1 LGYPVKRTL
10 RHLLVA
16 MALLLTGQAA
26 QLHALSHLG
35 RDLARIERGD
45 KNAPPLGHPAE
56 QCLAFHAVDSA
67 LPNAAIAP
75 ALPRI
80 ALPVVALLALPLPYP
95 ARIEY
100 DSRAPP
106 LLS

>member
-1 LGYPVKRTL
+1 MKRTL

-16 MALLLTGQAA
+16 VALLLTGQAA
-26 QLHALSHLG
+26 QLHALSHVG
-35 RDLARIERGD
+35 RDLALIERGD

-67 LPNAAIAP
+67 LPNAAL
-75 ALPRI
+75 ALELSRI
-80 ALPVVALLALPLPYP
+80 ALPAVAFSALPSPFP
-95 ARIEY
+95 PRIEY

-106 LLS
+106 VLS